1 MRFVLTSITC
11 ASALALSACGSE
23 QSGTITGEDGETI
36 EYSVDG
42 DGDSDEGMTTR
53 ITGPDGEEVVARTG
67 GELVAE
73 LPNGFSLYPGAKIVS
88 NTSVTNSTEGTGS
101 MILFES
107 EDSPEKI
114 AKFYRGQAEKAG
126 ITIQIDADM
135 NGNKMIAGENEAEGT
150 SFMVNASKD
159 EDSATTAQLMIGSKP
174 DQ

>member
-23 QSGTITGEDGETI
+23 RSGTITNEDGETV

-42 DGDSDEGMTTR
+42 DGDEGMTTR
-53 ITGPDGEEVVARTG
+53 ITGPDGEEVIARTG
-67 GELVAE
+67 GDVTAE
-73 LPNGFSLYPGAKIVS
+73 LPSGFKLYPGAKIVS

-101 MILFES
+101 MIMFES
-107 EDSPEKI
+107 DDSPQEI
-114 AKFYRGQAEKAG
+114 ADFYRAQAEKAG

-150 SFMVNASKD
+150 SFMVNTSK
-159 EDSATTAQLMIGSKP
+159 EADSPTTAQLMIGSKL